1 MNSRQVITV
10 KLWNWLS
17 IKWMICLKLNQEK
30 MNFKELKMVKP
41 ILMTVITMEEVI
53 VMQGAPRTY
62 AL

>member
-1 MNSRQVITV
+1 M
-10 KLWNWLS
+10 WNNQNLNRN
-17 IKWMICLKLNQEK
+17 LKKK
-30 MNFKELKMVKP
+30 MNFKELKMVKL